1 MRHDPSHDVR
11 RRRVLIGRAA
21 QLAELTGA
29 LDRAA
34 AGAAGTVLVSG
45 DAGVGKTHLVTAL
58 AGAARA
64 SLGGID
70 ALVCCVGVARLRMIA
85 DVTGEDWR
93 GLFETNVEGPH
104 RLLRAC
110 LPLLAP
116 GAVVMVLSS
125 ETVHQPRTALGAY
138 ATSKAALDRLVEAW
152 RTEHPRLRFTTVTV
166 GATFPTD
173 FGNEFEP
180 ELLTWAL
187 EDWSVRGLAQEEF
200 MAPDE
205 VAGVLAG
212 VLGTAAAFPAVGLDH
227 LTVRSPSPVAG
238 TFGGA
243 LDRAAGETGP
253 SGGTTPER
261 GALRGS
267 VHPG

>member
-1 MRHDPSHDVR
+1 M
-11 RRRVLIGRAA
+11 LIGRAA